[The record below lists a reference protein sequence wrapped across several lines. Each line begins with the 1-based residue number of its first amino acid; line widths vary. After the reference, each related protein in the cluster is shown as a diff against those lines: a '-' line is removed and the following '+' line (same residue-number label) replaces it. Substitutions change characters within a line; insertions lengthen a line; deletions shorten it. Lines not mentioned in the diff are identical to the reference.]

1 MALIVWAACASHTSA
16 MIGIQAKGDEVVG
29 AERVYA
35 GWSALRES
43 LRRAAP
49 DVLVIIAT
57 DHFRTFSRETV
68 PAFAIGVGEHF
79 RTWGDGYSH
88 VMELHGI
95 AGLGERVGASMIDD
109 DIDIALCADMPIDHS
124 FGVPLE
130 FLAGREPNINILPL
144 FINCALLPI
153 PTIKRSYAMGT
164 ALGRA
169 LRKQGAAARVAL
181 LGSGGLS
188 HWVGVPNNGSPVN
201 VPFDRTFLDGFTSG
215 QVGDLLAIDPETLL
229 VDAGN
234 GSAEIRNWLAVE
246 AATRARFREVVYEP
260 MSSWITGI
268 GMVEA
273 IGLPAC

>member
-1 MALIVWAACASHTSA
+1 MASIVWAACASHTSA
-16 MIGIQAKGDEVVG
+16 MIGVQPKDDEAAG

-35 GWSALRES
+35 GWSALRDS

-57 DHFRTFSRETV
+57 DHFRTFSRAAV
-68 PAFAIGVGEHF
+68 PAFAIGVGERF

-88 VMELHGI
+88 VMELRGI
-95 AGLGERVGASMIDD
+95 AGLGEAVGASMIDD
-109 DIDIALCADMPIDHS
+109 GIDITLCADMPIDHS

-130 FLAGREPNINILPL
+130 FLGGRSPDFNLLPV
-144 FINCALLPI
+144 FINCAVLPI
-153 PTIKRSYAMGT
+153 PTIKRAHVMGV

-169 LRKQGAAARVAL
+169 LRSQDAAVRVAL

-188 HWVGVPNNGSPVN
+188 HWVGIPNNGSAVN

-215 QVGDLLAIDPETLL
+215 QVGDLLEIDSEAML
-229 VDAGN
+229 VEAGN

-246 AATRARFREVVYEP
+246 AAARARFREVVYEP

-273 IGLPAC
+273 VGMPT